1 MSKALRAGF
10 QRIDQRRRPV
20 PGRFTRLRWKDG
32 TGPVGPSRSRSDF
45 GRAKHSGS
53 VGATWTSTPELFSS
67 AAAAYD
73 PAGSTAAT
81 GRVGASSAVTART
94 GSRCATRRRKPS
106 PAPVGVA
113 SGSRT
118 SSSSCSA
125 CTARNRTAS
134 GQGGTALDGRRLGV
148 RERDR
153 HAVEPTHGLADW
165 TDWTDWTDW
174 KKLLNRAGVRDGR
187 LNDARHTAATVLLLL
202 GVPER
207 AVMGVMG
214 WSKHGHG
221 SAVPARHRCHPTR
234 RRGPC
239 RRPDLAG
246 RRQSRRHRM
255 RPEVRLDGERRV
267 RPEGRSRRFAWSGW
281 R

>member
-53 VGATWTSTPELFSS
+53 VGTTWTSTPELCSS
-67 AAAAYD
+67 AAAADD
-73 PAGSTAAT
+73 PRWEHGCDGTCGRKFGGYCPDRVALRDETAETKSRAG
-81 GRVGASSAVTART
+81 
-94 GSRCATRRRKPS
+94 RRRIGLPDQLVELLRVHR
-106 PAPVGVA
+106 AE
-113 SGSRT
+113 
-118 SSSSCSA
+118 
-125 CTARNRTAS
+125 
-134 GQGGTALDGRRLGV
+134 QD
-148 RERDR
+148 RERVR
-153 HAVEPTHGLADW
+153 AAQLW
-165 TDWTDWTDW
+165 TDGGWVFASPIGTPLNPRTDWTDW

-187 LNDARHTAATVLLLL
+187 LHDARHTAATVLLLL

-214 WSKHGHG
+214 WSKHGDG

-234 RRGPC
+234 HRGPC

-255 RPEVRLDGERRV
+255 RLEVRLDGERRV
-267 RPEGRSRRFAWSGW
+267 VLIRRPGVLPGQAGGSGGI
-281 R
+281 